1 MSRGVALVAVLAATV
16 TTLPAT
22 AQTEDVKT
30 ACLAAYEQAQVA
42 RNASKF
48 ADARVSLRACAQE
61 QCPGLVRT
69 DCVEW
74 LADLEK
80 LYPSVVYDA
89 YVDGRQVLDAHAYAD
104 GALVTDHIDGR
115 AIPMEP
121 GRHVFRIEVPGFPA
135 SEQVIV
141 LSEGVHGRV
150 IAASFE
156 HPRVDVPSRPW
167 RTTYRPV
174 PLAVWISS
182 GVAATAAISLAVF
195 GGFAL
200 SEKSHLENTCRPF
213 CSDHQMAPLRIGM
226 GGADIS
232 LGLAVA
238 AALTG
243 GALFFLRPDV
253 ERPTQ
258 PSLSVT
264 TASGGGMLSFEGRY

>member
-1 MSRGVALVAVLAATV
+1 MSRGVALFAVLAATV
-16 TTLPAT
+16 TPLPAT
-22 AQTEDVKT
+22 AQTEDVK
-30 ACLAAYEQAQVA
+30 ASCLAAHEQAQVA
-42 RNASKF
+42 RHASKF
-48 ADARVSLRACAQE
+48 ADAQVSLRACAQE

-89 YVDGRQVLDAHAYAD
+89 YVDGHQVLDAHAYAD

-121 GRHVFRIEVPGFPA
+121 GRHVFRIEVRGFPA

-141 LSEGVHGRV
+141 LPEGGQGRV
-150 IAASFE
+150 VTASFE
-156 HPRVDVPSRPW
+156 HPRINVPSRPW
-167 RTTYRPV
+167 RTYRPV
-174 PLAVWISS
+174 PLAVWISG
-182 GVAATAAISLAVF
+182 GVAATAAVSLAVF

-200 SEKSHLENTCRPF
+200 SEKSHLEKTCLPF

-232 LGLAVA
+232 LGVAVA
-238 AALTG
+238 AALAG

-253 ERPTQ
+253 ERPAL

-264 TASGGGMLSFEGRY
+264 TARGGGMLSFEGRY